1 MFAVLTV
8 ILFPI
13 GITITDATILINVHT
28 VKKDYLQ
35 WDLTVGF
42 LSIHQDPLMKAFLN
56 IFMIFK
62 MMGGVKMWCPYYKDG
77 EYKCDLC
84 NNSVSEVKHDNYCTD
99 WNGTNYQNCDIYKKY
114 S

>member
-1 MFAVLTV
+1 
-8 ILFPI
+8 
-13 GITITDATILINVHT
+13 
-28 VKKDYLQ
+28 
-35 WDLTVGF
+35 
-42 LSIHQDPLMKAFLN
+42 
-56 IFMIFK
+56 MI
-62 MMGGVKMWCPYYKDG
+62 GGVKMWCPYYKDG